1 MVKGEILSVYLF
13 CVPKNMKTEVLKK
26 TVNLLY
32 ITYLLNGLLMI
43 FVPVI
48 LGIYLG
54 KKFKLP
60 FRIWAIGAAT
70 FILSQVGH
78 IPFNA
83 GLTALFANGIL
94 PVPPENWQLIFNAVV
109 LGLSAGLWE
118 EVFRYLAFRFW
129 VKDARSWGRG
139 LFLGAGHGGIEAIIL
154 GVLVLVSYIS
164 MVLLQNSNLSAL
176 IPAEQMELAQQQ
188 LSAYWSAPWY
198 ATILGAVER
207 IFAICF
213 HLSAS
218 VLVLQ
223 VFLRKQLRWLW
234 LAIGWHMLLDASA
247 VFAVSTWGVYQ
258 TEALLGLLALIS
270 LAIIFKL
277 RTPEPQEEAAEPQ
290 AEIQSIASIKMP
302 EIEDNLEKLDDT
314 RFQ

>member
-1 MVKGEILSVYLF
+1 
-13 CVPKNMKTEVLKK
+13 
-26 TVNLLY
+26 
-32 ITYLLNGLLMI
+32 MI
-43 FVPVI
+43 FLPVL

-83 GLTALFANGIL
+83 GLTALFTKGIL
-94 PVPPENWQLIFNAVV
+94 PVPPDNWRLIFNAVV

-129 VKDARSWGRG
+129 VKDARSWGRA

-154 GVLVLVSYIS
+154 GVLVLVSYVA
-164 MVLLQNSNLSAL
+164 MVALQNSNLIAL
-176 IPAEQMELAQQQ
+176 IPTEQMGLVQQQ

-247 VFAVSTWGVYQ
+247 VFAAPTWGIYL
-258 TEALLGLLALIS
+258 TEVLLGLQALIS

-277 RTPEPQEEAAEPQ
+277 RTPEPPEEAAEPQ
-290 AEIQSIASIKMP
+290 TEIKSIASIKMP
-302 EIEDNLEKLDDT
+302 EIDEDLERLEDT